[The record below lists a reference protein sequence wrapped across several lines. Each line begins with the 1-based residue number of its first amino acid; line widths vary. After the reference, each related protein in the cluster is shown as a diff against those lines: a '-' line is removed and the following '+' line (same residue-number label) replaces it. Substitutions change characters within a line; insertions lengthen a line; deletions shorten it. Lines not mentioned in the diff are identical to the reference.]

1 MQRKTLLYIGVG
13 IGVLALIILIASML
27 SFGNPS
33 LRGAVIDSPVHAAEV
48 QLTDQ
53 AGQPFQLSAQRGRVV
68 LLFFGYTNCP
78 DECPLT
84 MAHLKTALE
93 GLGAEAQNVQVAM
106 ISTDPA
112 RDTPQAL
119 TTFVNAFNPA
129 FLGLTGTEAQL
140 QQAWQD
146 YGVTVENGGEIHS
159 TYIYVID
166 RQGNFRETFTPDTE
180 PADIA
185 ADVSLLLKGK

>member
-1 MQRKTLLYIGVG
+1 
-13 IGVLALIILIASML
+13 
-27 SFGNPS
+27 
-33 LRGAVIDSPVHAAEV
+33 
-48 QLTDQ
+48 
-53 AGQPFQLSAQRGRVV
+53 
-68 LLFFGYTNCP
+68 
-78 DECPLT
+78 

-119 TTFVNAFNPA
+119 TNFVNAFNPA

-146 YGVTVENGGEIHS
+146 YGVTVEDGGEIHS